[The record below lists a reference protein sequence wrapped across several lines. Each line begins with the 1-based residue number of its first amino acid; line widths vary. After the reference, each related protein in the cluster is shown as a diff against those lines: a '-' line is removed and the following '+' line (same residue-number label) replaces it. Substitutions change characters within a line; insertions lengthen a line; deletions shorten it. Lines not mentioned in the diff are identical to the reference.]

1 MFGGSEFRLR
11 QGFTCGKA
19 PAWRIGTAGQKAGRV
34 VPPYLFGISKHR
46 YERPFQREG
55 HPDRMSF
62 SFILPAGGGADRLSF
77 VEKLP

>member
-1 MFGGSEFRLR
+1 MLGGSEFRLR
-11 QGFTCGKA
+11 RGFACGKA
-19 PAWRIGTAGQKAGRV
+19 PVRRKCAAGQKAGRV